1 MCSVVDGA
9 FIEEEESFSN
19 ILEEKPCQKCKIEK
33 PILTLRRKDVYC
45 KMCFLTNCNHKFR
58 STLGKNKAIRPNDR
72 ILVTFSGGQGSL
84 AVLKLIRNSLE
95 DENNPKKVSYIP
107 HIFIIDELGI
117 DNSFELSEVLKL
129 AKTFDFPIYV
139 AHLSMVMNC
148 KDETFQNVISESGD
162 YVVGSD
168 QTDNGK
174 EFLSLLSQT
183 LDQSAKLSLIKDM
196 KRQLMLRAASD
207 LNCSKIFTGECA
219 TSLAITL
226 LSGVATGRGAQVGN
240 EAGFCDRR
248 SSEVQILRPLREFS
262 IKEVSYFIQHNW
274 DYSNLD
280 KPNEASNE
288 ENDDKFS
295 SIEELT
301 KSFVIGLQEGFPSTV
316 PTIFRTGDKLLLES
330 NSALNCI
337 ICEGIIDTG
346 KNEDQHCTALEATE
360 FSKLVSLRGPKGLA
374 NDQLTFEKFNR
385 LSIQDKEFKPQEEA
399 KSDCSGEGLCAEG
412 GSCKSKGPGFE
423 SEMDWKNVLCYNCS
437 PGHLFKDPQ
446 KLPKFLKDS
455 AAKNLRHNQM
465 KNEIQDFLL

>member
-1 MCSVVDGA
+1 MD
-9 FIEEEESFSN
+9 ESGIN
-19 ILEEKPCQKCKIEK
+19 
-33 PILTLRRKDVYC
+33 
-45 KMCFLTNCNHKFR
+45 
-58 STLGKNKAIRPNDR
+58 
-72 ILVTFSGGQGSL
+72 
-84 AVLKLIRNSLE
+84 E
-95 DENNPKKVSYIP
+95 DN
-107 HIFIIDELGI
+107 
-117 DNSFELSEVLKL
+117 FEFNEVLEL
-129 AKTFDFPIYV
+129 AKMFDFPIFV
-139 AHLSMVMNC
+139 AHLSMVL
-148 KDETFQNVISESGD
+148 KSGEESKGK
-162 YVVGSD
+162 VVTESTNYLSTSD
-168 QTDNGK
+168 LNNEGK
-174 EFLSLLSQT
+174 ELMAMLSQT
-183 LDQSAKLSLIKDM
+183 PDETAKDSLIKDL
-196 KRQLMLRAASD
+196 KRQLLLRAAAD
-207 LNCSKIFTGECA
+207 LNCEKIFTGECA